1 MNVWFGVAF
10 MARNTIFVPLLH
22 VSRALGLPRDWLI
35 RQTAG
40 GHLPHLQI
48 GRDIYFHYETVV
60 DCVIDMMRRNVTAET
75 DLLTVPEMSESVSAP
90 GRSPNSPFDYDTP
103 RGPMDDGRRRG

>member
-1 MNVWFGVAF
+1 VVAGEF
-10 MARNTIFVPLLH
+10 LMSRNTIFVPLLH

-48 GRDIYFHYETVV
+48 GREIYFHYNTVV
-60 DCVIDMMRRNVTAET
+60 DCVIEMMRRNVTAEN
-75 DLLTVPEMSESVSAP
+75 DLMMAP
-90 GRSPNSPFDYDTP
+90 ANYKSNDLMHDSGSKGR
-103 RGPMDDGRRRG
+103 G